1 MHDMMLHD
9 LLISIDDWFA
19 WAPGIENRSAWRA
32 WAGRSEISERGNVE
46 TPPDGLVTLPM
57 MLRRRIDSFSQK
69 VIGAALACG
78 ELHNARY
85 VFASRHGEFGRT
97 RRILG
102 DLSDQQLPS
111 PADFSMS
118 VHHALAGLL
127 SIHTGNKAGHST
139 IAAGADSFGYGLL
152 EAVTTLAE
160 QPDQPVLL
168 VCYDEPLPCEYQ
180 SLTHTESSALPI
192 ILALKLSRSKNA
204 AGSINFFAAPAAGGR
219 STAGLARDFLDFY
232 LSDRDSGGST
242 GERLAWRWRRAA

>member
-1 MHDMMLHD
+1 MMLHD
-9 LLISIDDWFA
+9 LFISVDSWFA
-19 WAPGIENRSAWRA
+19 WAPGLESRTAWRA
-32 WAGRSEISERGNVE
+32 WAGGADLPAQGEAGSTE
-46 TPPDGLVTLPM
+46 GLVALPM

-78 ELHNARY
+78 DLQKARY
-85 VFASRHGEFGRT
+85 VFASRHGEFSRT

-127 SIHTGNKAGHST
+127 SIHTGNKAGHTT
-139 IAAGADSFGYGLL
+139 IAAGTDSFGYGLL

-168 VCYDEPLPCEYQ
+168 VCYDEPLPDEYQ
-180 SLTHTESSALPI
+180 VFEQTESAALPI
-192 ILALKLSRSKNA
+192 ILALKLGRGQDA
-204 AGSINFFAAPAAGGR
+204 TGSIKFSVAPATGDR

-232 LSDRDSGGST
+232 LSGRADGGST
-242 GERLAWRWRRAA
+242 GKRLDWRWHRAA